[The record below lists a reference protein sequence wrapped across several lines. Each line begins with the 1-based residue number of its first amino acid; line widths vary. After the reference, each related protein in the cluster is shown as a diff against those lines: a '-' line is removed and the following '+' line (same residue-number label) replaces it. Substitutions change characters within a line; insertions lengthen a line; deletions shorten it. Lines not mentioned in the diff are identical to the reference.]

1 MRRSQADVRI
11 SLVCKVIFDSCH
23 VSLVSLENI
32 TNMNAYA
39 EEVDTAFSGPGQGVK
54 VKDLCHL
61 YVMFHFL
68 TIGVYTIFFHS
79 CISLY
84 NASYARAISKAYFS
98 SLALVFSTFPEQI
111 SSFKAI

>member
-61 YVMFHFL
+61 YVMFHFSPPWR
-68 TIGVYTIFFHS
+68 IHDFF
-79 CISLY
+79 
-84 NASYARAISKAYFS
+84 
-98 SLALVFSTFPEQI
+98 
-111 SSFKAI
+111 SFMHFTL